1 MNSYNPFAHQ
11 IQLNLNTGETKQV
24 NATGVTTARQYF
36 GSLTTLNKSAHIYGC
51 VYLAT
56 PDALLWFEQ
65 DDDSCPTCGED
76 GGTSCGAAN
85 CGLLTGEP
93 E

>member
-36 GSLTTLNKSAHIYGC
+36 GSLTTLNQSAHVYGC

-56 PDALLWFEQ
+56 PDALKTLEMP
-65 DDDSCPTCGED
+65 DE
-76 GGTSCGAAN
+76 
-85 CGLLTGEP
+85 LV
-93 E
+93 